1 MILISTIRI
10 DKEHLKLLDKLIS
23 HLTLRGNKITKKDFV
38 AKLIED
44 AMTAEGLEETEIS
57 NSITDDH
64 AWKGLDDVFELGI
77 KDLSEKVD
85 EILYQLHKEE

>member
-1 MILISTIRI
+1 MSTIRI
-10 DKEHLKLLDKLIS
+10 DKKHLKLLDRLVS
-23 HLTLRGNKITKKDFV
+23 HLTLRGKKISKKSLV

-44 AMTAEGLEETEIS
+44 ALIAEGLEENEVLESVI
-57 NSITDDH
+57 DDH

-85 EILYQLHKEE
+85 EILYQSNGEE